1 MCILRGRKDRW
12 GWDTQVTDGS
22 GQGLCIES
30 VGEEGQWGAAWR
42 KLIHGQDMLVSV
54 WRLVE
59 SPSKKV
65 LTPIS
70 GLGRGIWNPWATI
83 ARSIQRLSEDREQW
97 RVRKETGEALSPQTN
112 LNLWSWL
119 TVVILNPGI
128 HIRSGSMPPSCQL
141 GISFVVVLFLGK
153 VDTAQNSALKD
164 NQACPSL

>member
-1 MCILRGRKDRW
+1 MWLRHSSHWWFWSGSVHRISGRGR
-12 GWDTQVTDGS
+12 
-22 GQGLCIES
+22 
-30 VGEEGQWGAAWR
+30 QWGAAWR
-42 KLIHGQDMLVSV
+42 KRIHGQDMLVSV

-70 GLGRGIWNPWATI
+70 GLGRGIWNPWAII
-83 ARSIQRLSEDREQW
+83 ARSIQRLSGDREQW
-97 RVRKETGEALSPQTN
+97 RVRRETEEALSPQTN
-112 LNLWSWL
+112 LNLWSRL
-119 TVVILNPGI
+119 TVVIILNPEI